1 MTKKVAV
8 FDLDGTL
15 GDFTVIDFFS
25 HVFDI
30 ESLQGRDKKL
40 EEHYALYD
48 KETKSFLN
56 ELKEN
61 FEQKMIE
68 EGYTEKILR
77 PNIVDIFNSIKNKVK
92 GCLIYS
98 NNGHL
103 YNLTFAGRA
112 IESIVKKHKL
122 FKGYIDRYDSIR
134 GEFDG
139 SSTGARNK
147 TVKTIQKATK
157 EYMYINVEP
166 SEIIFFDDLVHPDL
180 MYDDYINYVLVNRY
194 DLHSSDDFLRK
205 IFNLFEGELYEMFKK
220 YKTMSSIFFN
230 LYHIKQRLGI
240 VNIENMEEIYISH
253 SKYNRHVMYFHND
266 YNIIKKRIDDFIE
279 IKEGGKRKSKTKK
292 NRKHKTMKNKHRKL
306 F

>member
-1 MTKKVAV
+1 MVKKIAV

-15 GDFTVIDFFS
+15 GDFAAIDFFS

-30 ESLQGRDKKL
+30 ESLKDKDKKL

-48 KETKSFLN
+48 KETKTFLN
-56 ELKEN
+56 KLKEN
-61 FEQKMIE
+61 FEKKMIE

-77 PNIVDIFNSIKNKVK
+77 PNIIDIFNSIKNKVK

-112 IESIVKKHKL
+112 IESMIKKDKL
-122 FKGYIDRYDSIR
+122 LKGYINRYDSIR
-134 GEFDG
+134 DEFDG

-157 EYMYINVEP
+157 KYMHINVEP
-166 SEIIFFDDLVHPDL
+166 SDIIFFDDLIHEDL
-180 MYDDYINYVLVNRY
+180 IINDDVNYVHVNRY
-194 DLHSSDDFLRK
+194 DLHLSDDFLRK

-220 YKTMSSIFFN
+220 YKTMSSTFFN
-230 LYHIKQRLGI
+230 LYHIKQGLGI
-240 VNIENMEEIYISH
+240 YDIENMEEIYISH
-253 SKYNRHVMYFHND
+253 SKSNHHTIHFQND
-266 YNIIKKRIDDFIE
+266 YHLIKKRIEDFIE
-279 IKEGGKRKSKTKK
+279 MKEGGKRKYKT
-292 NRKHKTMKNKHRKL
+292 RKHITMKNKSRKV

>member
-1 MTKKVAV
+1 MVKKVAV

-30 ESLQGRDKKL
+30 ESLQHKDKKL
-40 EEHYALYD
+40 EDHYRLYT
-48 KETKSFLN
+48 KETKTFLN
-56 ELKEN
+56 ELREN

-68 EGYTEKILR
+68 EGFTEKILR
-77 PNIVDIFNSIKNKVK
+77 PHIVDIFNSIKNKVK
-92 GCLIYS
+92 GCFIYS

-112 IESIVKKHKL
+112 IEHMVKKHTL

-134 GEFDG
+134 DEFDG

-157 EYMYINVEP
+157 EYMHINVEP

-220 YKTMSSIFFN
+220 YKTMSSTFFN

-240 VNIENMEEIYISH
+240 YDIENMEEIYIRH
-253 SKYNRHVMYFHND
+253 SKHNPHLINFDND
-266 YNIIKKRIDDFIE
+266 YSLIKKRIEDFIE
-279 IKEGGKRKSKTKK
+279 MKEGGKRKSKT
-292 NRKHKTMKNKHRKL
+292 RKRKTIKNKGRKL